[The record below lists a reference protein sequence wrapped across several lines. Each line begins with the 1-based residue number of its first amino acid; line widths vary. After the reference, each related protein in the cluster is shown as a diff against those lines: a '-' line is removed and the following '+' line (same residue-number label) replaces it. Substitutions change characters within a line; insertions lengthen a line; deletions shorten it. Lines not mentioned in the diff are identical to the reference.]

1 MTMVTNSGWKEILNL
16 FNPKFKNS
24 PENIDKVLLLKK
36 ELNSQRTIFTWNH
49 LNNFYNLDY

>member
-1 MTMVTNSGWKEILNL
+1 MVTNSGWKEILNL